1 VSAVDDVGAL
11 CAALAPLFAYPRGD
25 VRAAARRAV
34 PLAAGCTASSA
45 ALERFAARVEAESP
59 TGLEELYTATFDL
72 RPACAP
78 YLGAQL
84 LPDDSPVRGALLA
97 ALAEQYV
104 AHGFEPEGE
113 LADHVAVVLEFLA
126 RAPPGPVRDDLLQDG
141 LLPALSR
148 MAEAFE
154 DRAHPY
160 RDLVQ
165 SAFRLLSDHFAA
177 PAAHLQEACP

>member
-1 VSAVDDVGAL
+1 VNAAPDVGAL
-11 CAALAPLFAYPRGD
+11 CGALAPLFAYPRGD

-34 PLAAGCTASSA
+34 SFAGDCPASTA
-45 ALERFAARVEAESP
+45 ALARFAARVEAESH

-97 ALAEQYV
+97 ALTEQYV

-113 LADHVAVVLEFLA
+113 LPDHVAVVLAFLA
-126 RAPPGPVRDDLLQDG
+126 RARPGPVRDDLLQDG

-165 SAFRLLSDHFAA
+165 AAFRLLSDLSAV